1 MDILYSVIAFILALG
16 VLVTVHE
23 FGHFWVA
30 RRLGV
35 KVLTFSV
42 GFGRALWSHRPR
54 GGETEYVI
62 AMIPLGGYV
71 KMLDESE
78 GEVAAHERQRAFNRK
93 PLSTRV
99 AVVVAGPA
107 FNFLFAIVV
116 YACMYMVG
124 VDGLRPIVDGTMSGS
139 AAERAGFRPGD
150 ELTSVQGA
158 EVESWQSAA
167 QAIIAASLADR
178 RIEVD
183 VVDADERRQERVIDL
198 GEIVVDDLTRGQFF
212 DRIGFAPARPL
223 LPAII
228 GRLESGQPAERDGF
242 QIGDRVLEAVG
253 RKVEG
258 WSDWVRIVRE
268 RPGETFP
275 VVVERDGAAVTIRLT
290 PDVEQAAD
298 GVPFGRIGA
307 GVGDPGDLGGVAD
320 RYFVTE
326 RYAPWS
332 ALWKGAEKTGEI
344 TALTLRMIWKMVRL
358 EVSLDN
364 LSGPIGIAEYA
375 GVSAQSGLSR
385 FLEFLGIVSVSL
397 GILNLLPIPLL
408 DGGHLFYYA
417 VEFIRGRPVSETTL
431 MVGQRLGIALLVG
444 LMGFALYNDLARL
457 LGY

>member
-1 MDILYSVIAFILALG
+1 MDILYSVIAFVLALG

-71 KMLDESE
+71 KMLDEAE
-78 GEVAAHERQRAFNRK
+78 GEVAEDERHRAFNRK

-99 AVVVAGPA
+99 AVVAAGPA
-107 FNFLFAIVV
+107 FNFLFAVV
-116 YACMYMVG
+116 AYACMYMVG
-124 VDGLRPIVDGTMSGS
+124 IDGLRPIVDSTTSGS
-139 AAERAGFRPGD
+139 VAERAGFRSGD
-150 ELTSVQGA
+150 ELTSVQGD
-158 EVESWQSAA
+158 EVESWQSAV
-167 QAIIAASLADR
+167 QAIIAASLAGR
-178 RIEVD
+178 RIEID

-198 GEIVVDDLTRGQFF
+198 GEIVVDDLTRGRFF

-223 LPAII
+223 IPAVI
-228 GRLESGQPAERDGF
+228 GYLESGRPAERDGF
-242 QIGDRVLEAVG
+242 RAGDRVLEAAG
-253 RKVEG
+253 REVEG
-258 WSDWVRIVRE
+258 WADWVRIVRE

-298 GVPFGRIGA
+298 GSAFGRIGA
-307 GVGDPGDLGGVAD
+307 GVGDPGDSDVAD

-332 ALWKGAEKTGEI
+332 ALLKGAEKTAEI
-344 TALTLRMIWKMVRL
+344 TTLTLRMIWKMVRL
-358 EVSLDN
+358 EVSLEN
-364 LSGPIGIAEYA
+364 LSGPVGIAEYA

-417 VEFIRGRPVSETTL
+417 VEFFRGRPVSETTL

-444 LMGFALYNDLARL
+444 LMGLALYNDLARL
-457 LGY
+457 LG

>member
-1 MDILYSVIAFILALG
+1 
-16 VLVTVHE
+16 
-23 FGHFWVA
+23 
-30 RRLGV
+30 
-35 KVLTFSV
+35 
-42 GFGRALWSHRPR
+42 
-54 GGETEYVI
+54 
-62 AMIPLGGYV
+62 
-71 KMLDESE
+71 
-78 GEVAAHERQRAFNRK
+78 
-93 PLSTRV
+93 
-99 AVVVAGPA
+99 
-107 FNFLFAIVV
+107 
-116 YACMYMVG
+116 MYMVG
-124 VDGLRPIVDGTMSGS
+124 VDGLRPIVDGTTSDS
-139 AAERAGFRPGD
+139 VAERAGFRSGD
-150 ELTSVQGA
+150 ELTSVQGD
-158 EVESWQSAA
+158 EVESWQSAV
-167 QAIIAASLADR
+167 QAIIAASLAGR

-183 VVDADERRQERVIDL
+183 VVDADERQQERVIDL

-212 DRIGFAPARPL
+212 DRIGLAPARPL
-223 LPAII
+223 LPAVI

-242 QIGDRVLEAVG
+242 QTGDRVLEAAG

-275 VVVERDGAAVTIRLT
+275 VVVERNGAAVTIRLT
-290 PDVEQAAD
+290 PDVESAAD
-298 GVPFGRIGA
+298 GTPFGRIGA
-307 GVGDPGDLGGVAD
+307 GVGDPGDLGGVAG
-320 RYFVTE
+320 RYFITE

-375 GVSAQSGLSR
+375 GVSAQSGFSR

-444 LMGFALYNDLARL
+444 LMGLALYNDLARL
-457 LGY
+457 LG

>member
-1 MDILYSVIAFILALG
+1 MDILYSVVAFILALG

-42 GFGRALWSHRPR
+42 GFGRAVWSHRPR

-71 KMLDESE
+71 RMLDESE
-78 GEVAAHERQRAFNRK
+78 GEVAEHERHRAFNRK

-99 AVVVAGPA
+99 AVVAAGPA
-107 FNFLFAIVV
+107 FNFLFAVAA

-124 VDGLRPIVDGTMSGS
+124 VDGLRPIVDGTTSGS
-139 AAERAGFRPGD
+139 VAERAGFRSGD

-183 VVDADERRQERVIDL
+183 VVDADKRRQERVIDL

-212 DRIGFAPARPL
+212 DRIGLAPARPL
-223 LPAII
+223 LPAVI
-228 GRLESGQPAERDGF
+228 GHVESGRPAERDGF
-242 QIGDRVLEAVG
+242 RTGDRVLEAAG
-253 RKVEG
+253 QKVEG

-268 RPGETFP
+268 RPGETF
-275 VVVERDGAAVTIRLT
+275 VVVIERDGATVTIRLT

-298 GVPFGRIGA
+298 GSAFGRIGA
-307 GVGDPGDLGGVAD
+307 GVGDPGGVAEQ
-320 RYFVTE
+320 YFVTE

-332 ALWKGAEKTGEI
+332 ALVKGAEKTGEI
-344 TALTLRMIWKMVRL
+344 TALTIRMIWKMVRL

-385 FLEFLGIVSVSL
+385 FLEFLGIVSISL

-417 VEFIRGRPVSETTL
+417 VEFFRGRPVSETTL
-431 MVGQRLGIALLVG
+431 FVGQRLGIALLVG
-444 LMGFALYNDLARL
+444 LMGLALYNDLARL
-457 LGY
+457 LG